1 MHDPELYNLDKSQI
15 FQGKYLIVQN
25 NKNKVNLR
33 TTHGVR
39 LSSSIVTV
47 SDQRKNIYRRLHLE
61 NLVIKVK
68 RQRQN
73 ERNLGSF
80 LVKTHVLLFFLHLR
94 KYDEKVQLITIF
106 GFALR

>member
-1 MHDPELYNLDKSQI
+1 MIQNYINLTNHKFFMVLNCSEQQEQSKS
-15 FQGKYLIVQN
+15 KDHV
-25 NKNKVNLR
+25 
-33 TTHGVR
+33 VR
-39 LSSSIVTV
+39 LSSSMVTV

-94 KYDEKVQLITIF
+94 KHDEKVQFTIRIL
-106 GFALR
+106 GFDF